1 MSTIQE
7 AKRSLADRFR
17 HEEGFVG
24 VGLFRRG
31 DREGLRVYVLDD
43 RLPVA
48 RRLAS
53 MGDFEGF
60 HVIVEVSGEVQ
71 SRRW

>member
-17 HEEGFVG
+17 SEEGFVG
-24 VGLFRRG
+24 VGLFKRA
-31 DREGLRVYVLDD
+31 DVEGLRVYVLDD
-43 RLPVA
+43 QLPVA

-53 MGDFEGF
+53 MSDFEGF
-60 HVIVEVSGEVQ
+60 PILVEVSGTVQ
-71 SRRW
+71 AHRW